1 MGEVKF
7 KTNWNRFVSEQ
18 LSCHQAAGSG
28 TFGEKKAVVLA
39 IRYVCFE
46 SPLCSSLDPCE
57 YCHAACEFWFSETV
71 ASLPPVKFDLG
82 LCTPS
87 SSPASDVWVASHL
100 SRFRASK
107 GNGQLLRGVFKQVE
121 QLSWE
126 HMLYRTPCISILES
140 MLSYLSRFRMQSAQ
154 V

>member
-57 YCHAACEFWFSETV
+57 YCHAACEF
-71 ASLPPVKFDLG
+71 
-82 LCTPS
+82 
-87 SSPASDVWVASHL
+87 
-100 SRFRASK
+100 
-107 GNGQLLRGVFKQVE
+107 
-121 QLSWE
+121 
-126 HMLYRTPCISILES
+126 
-140 MLSYLSRFRMQSAQ
+140 
-154 V
+154 